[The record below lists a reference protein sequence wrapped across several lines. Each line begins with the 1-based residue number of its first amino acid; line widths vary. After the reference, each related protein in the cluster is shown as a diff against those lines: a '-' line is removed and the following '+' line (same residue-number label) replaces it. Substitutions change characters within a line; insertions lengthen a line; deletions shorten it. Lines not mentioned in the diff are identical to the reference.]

1 MSVVDPKYTK
11 AVAST
16 LTVQTEERDVKSV
29 FGGDLKFTLCD
40 RDLISNNKGSY
51 FVSFNLP
58 TKTDDFNTGSTLS
71 KFYPELQQMNVDRII
86 IAPIPP
92 SYYSE
97 YIDGR
102 TITFRVPQHGGL
114 AQNSLSSI
122 TLYSSTYTSDKILIS
137 ETSPLLGSNVAF
149 LFSDDI
155 NRPYTGLTI
164 NEIGITTSN
173 ANNSTWNPDPTN
185 YTKRPSAVQYLE
197 VKRYLDQFNQA
208 TDTRANINYS
218 VNVGSSYPD
227 NRPGYNYDIP
237 CGFIVLDKGYMVL
250 THSAVTTNFPWN
262 SGFTSAGAYFDDLQ
276 VSGKTNIFF
285 TGVTTNADPAA
296 ELIFEDIN
304 TSFKTTA
311 VCLALPKEFYI
322 SNNPTWNREQ
332 AIAAMDAQN
341 PIISF
346 DPVYISEVGMYNAL
360 GELVSVAKLSE
371 PYRKSYTS
379 VFNFTIDIEM

>member
-16 LTVQTEERDVKSV
+16 LTVQTEERDVKDV

-58 TKTDDFNTGSTLS
+58 TQTSDLDTGSTLS

-86 IAPIPP
+86 ISPIPP
-92 SYYSE
+92 ASYSE
-97 YIDGR
+97 FIDGR

-114 AQNSLSSI
+114 NQGAMSAV

-137 ETSPLLGSNVAF
+137 ETSPLLGNNVAF

-164 NEIGITTSN
+164 NEIGVTTSN
-173 ANNSTWNPDPTN
+173 AANTSWNPNPTN
-185 YTKRPSAVQYLE
+185 FTKRPSAVQYLE
-197 VKRYLDQFNQA
+197 VKRYLDTFNVA

-250 THSAVTTNFPWN
+250 THSAITSNFPWN
-262 SGFTSAGAYFDDLQ
+262 SGFTNAGAYVDDLQ
-276 VSGKTNIFF
+276 ISGKTNIFF

-346 DPVYISEVGMYNAL
+346 DPVFISEVGMYNAL

>member
-16 LTVQTEERDVKSV
+16 LTVQTEERDIKDV

-58 TKTDDFNTGSTLS
+58 TQKSDLDTGSTLS

-86 IAPIPP
+86 IAPIPA

-97 YIDGR
+97 FIDGR

-114 AQNSLSSI
+114 NQSSLSSV

-137 ETSPLLGSNVAF
+137 ETSPLLGDNIAF

-155 NRPYTGLTI
+155 NLPYTGSTI
-164 NEIGITTSN
+164 NEIGQTISN
-173 ANNSTWNPDPTN
+173 AANTSWNPNPTN
-185 YTKRPSAVQYLE
+185 FTKRPSATQYLE
-197 VKRYLDQFNQA
+197 VKRYLDTFNA
-208 TDTRANINYS
+208 ASDTRANINWS
-218 VNVGSSYPD
+218 VNVGNSYPD

-237 CGFIVLDKGYMVL
+237 CGFVVLDKGFMVL
-250 THSAVTTNFPWN
+250 THSAITSNFPWN
-262 SGFTSAGAYFDDLQ
+262 SGFTDAGAYFDDSQ

-371 PYRKSYTS
+371 PYKKSYTS

>member
-16 LTVQTEERDVKSV
+16 LTVQTEERDVKDV
-29 FGGDLKFTLCD
+29 FGGELKFTLCD

-58 TKTDDFNTGSTLS
+58 TKTADFETGSTLS
-71 KFYPELQQMNVDRII
+71 KYYPELQQMNVDRII
-86 IAPIPP
+86 IAPIPA

-97 YIDGR
+97 FIDGR
-102 TITFRVPQHGGL
+102 TVTFRIPQHGGL
-114 AQNSLSSI
+114 NQGAMSSV

-137 ETSPLLGSNVAF
+137 ETSPLLGDNIAF

-164 NEIGITTSN
+164 NEIGVTTSN
-173 ANNSTWNPDPTN
+173 ATNTTWEPDPTN
-185 YTKRPSAVQYLE
+185 FTKRPSAVQYLE
-197 VKRYLDQFNQA
+197 VKRYLDTFNAA
-208 TDTRANINYS
+208 TDLRAGNYS
-218 VNVGSSYPD
+218 IPVGNSYPD
-227 NRPGYNYDIP
+227 NRPGYNYDVP
-237 CGFIVLDKGYMVL
+237 CGFIVLDKGFMVL
-250 THSAVTTNFPWN
+250 THSAITTNFPWT
-262 SGFTSAGAYFDDLQ
+262 SGFTNAGPYVDNFQ

-285 TGVTTNADPAA
+285 TGVTTNSDPVS

-371 PYRKSYTS
+371 PYKKSYTS

>member
-16 LTVQTEERDVKSV
+16 LTVQTEERDVKDV

-58 TKTDDFNTGSTLS
+58 TQTSDLDTGSTLS

-86 IAPIPP
+86 ISPIPP
-92 SYYSE
+92 ASYSE
-97 YIDGR
+97 FIDGR
-102 TITFRVPQHGGL
+102 TITSRVPQHGGL
-114 AQNSLSSI
+114 NQGAMSAV

-137 ETSPLLGSNVAF
+137 ETSPLLGNNVAF

-164 NEIGITTSN
+164 NEIGVTTSN
-173 ANNSTWNPDPTN
+173 AANTSWNPNPTN
-185 YTKRPSAVQYLE
+185 FTKRPSAVQYLE
-197 VKRYLDQFNQA
+197 VKRYLDTFNVA

-250 THSAVTTNFPWN
+250 THSAITSNFPWN
-262 SGFTSAGAYFDDLQ
+262 SGFTNAGAYVDDLQ
-276 VSGKTNIFF
+276 ISGKTNIFF

-346 DPVYISEVGMYNAL
+346 DPVFISEVGMYNAL

>member
-16 LTVQTEERDVKSV
+16 LTVQTEERDVKDV

-58 TKTDDFNTGSTLS
+58 TQTSDLDTGSTLS

-86 IAPIPP
+86 ISPIPP
-92 SYYSE
+92 ASYSE
-97 YIDGR
+97 FIDGR

-114 AQNSLSSI
+114 NQGAMSAV

-137 ETSPLLGSNVAF
+137 ETSPLLGNNVAF

-164 NEIGITTSN
+164 NEIGVTTSN
-173 ANNSTWNPDPTN
+173 AANTSWNPNPTN
-185 YTKRPSAVQYLE
+185 FTKRPSAVQYLE
-197 VKRYLDQFNQA
+197 VKRYLDTFNVA

-250 THSAVTTNFPWN
+250 THSAITSNFPWN
-262 SGFTSAGAYFDDLQ
+262 SGFTNAGAYVDDLQ
-276 VSGKTNIFF
+276 ISGKTNIFF

-332 AIAAMDAQN
+332 AISAMDAQN

-346 DPVYISEVGMYNAL
+346 DPVFISEVGMYNAL

>member
-16 LTVQTEERDVKSV
+16 LTVQTEERDVKDV

-58 TKTDDFNTGSTLS
+58 TQTADLDTGSTLS
-71 KFYPELQQMNVDRII
+71 KFYPELQQLNVDRII
-86 IAPIPP
+86 IAPVPAG
-92 SYYSE
+92 YYSE
-97 YIDGR
+97 FIDGR
-102 TITFRVPQHGGL
+102 TVTFRVPQHGGL
-114 AQNSLSSI
+114 NQGAMSAV

-137 ETSPLLGSNVAF
+137 ETSPLLGNNIAF
-149 LFSDDI
+149 LFSDDV

-164 NEIGITTSN
+164 NEIGVTTSN
-173 ANNSTWNPDPTN
+173 AANTSWNPNPTN
-185 YTKRPSAVQYLE
+185 FTKRPSAVQYME

-218 VNVGSSYPD
+218 VPVGNTYPD
-227 NRPGYNYDIP
+227 NRAGYNYDIP
-237 CGFIVLDKGYMVL
+237 CGFVVLDKGFMVL
-250 THSAVTTNFPWN
+250 THSAITTNFPWN
-262 SGFTSAGAYFDDLQ
+262 SGFTNAGPYVDDLQ
-276 VSGKTNIFF
+276 ISGKTNIFF

-371 PYRKSYTS
+371 PYKKSYTS